1 MYILRDTR
9 YSKKSLGGYLNLHEI
24 SNVKQKGTKYNV
36 GDVVFY
42 NFYNFFFD
50 KKNSQNNIFI
60 FFNLLAY

>member
-9 YSKKSLGGYLNLHEI
+9 YSKVFDDLHEI

-42 NFYNFFFD
+42 NFFFD
-50 KKNSQNNIFI
+50 
-60 FFNLLAY
+60 

>member
-9 YSKKSLGGYLNLHEI
+9 YSNKSLGGYLNLHEI

-36 GDVVFY
+36 VDVVFY
-42 NFYNFFFD
+42 NFFFD
-50 KKNSQNNIFI
+50 EKKSQNNIFI

>member
-42 NFYNFFFD
+42 NFFFD
-50 KKNSQNNIFI
+50 EKKNLKIISLYFLI
-60 FFNLLAY
+60 Y